1 LTISVIIPLSQKDEY
16 SRRIQGAGE
25 VLKINEGSIASAR
38 NLGAGRAKFDE
49 LLFLDADMLLP
60 ENLDL
65 STLDSFGFDI
75 ATAEYR
81 VSEMSDYLL
90 QSWQNFWADSG
101 CPLAM
106 FGGFIYVR
114 KDIFNEIGGF
124 RDCVGED
131 IEFAWRAWHLGFRI
145 EKFPY
150 QILHSRPF
158 HWKSFV
164 GVLPK
169 LSEIWGVPSLPE
181 F

>member
-16 SRRIQGAGE
+16 RGRIQGAGE

-38 NLGAGRAKFDE
+38 NLGAARAKFNE

-65 STLDSFGFDI
+65 STLDSFGFAI

-81 VSEMSDYLL
+81 VSEMSEYLL
-90 QSWQNFWADSG
+90 QSWQNFWAEAG

-114 KDIFNEIGGF
+114 KDVFNEIGGF

-145 EKFPY
+145 EKFPFLV
-150 QILHSRPF
+150 LHSRPF

-169 LSEIWGVPSLPE
+169 LPEIWGVPSIP
-181 F
+181 